1 MGYTATPA
9 QIGFIK
15 KLIVGKFESIVD
27 AAAEFG
33 VPNPGSINKNEA
45 SALIDWLKSMDRT
58 PEQNA
63 LRDKLAARSATFSEM
78 LAKLVAKEITQD
90 EFSAWQMAN

>member
-1 MGYTATPA
+1 MSYTASPA
-9 QIGFIK
+9 QISFIC
-15 KLIVGKFESIVD
+15 KLIEGKFASVVD

-45 SALIDWLKSMDRT
+45 SALIDWLKALDRT

-63 LRDKLAARSATFSEM
+63 MRDQMAARSVTFSEM
-78 LAKLVAKEITQD
+78 LAKLLAKEITQD
-90 EFSAWQMAN
+90 EFSAWQAAN

>member
-1 MGYTATPA
+1 MTYAATPA
-9 QIGFIK
+9 QIGFIR
-15 KLIVGKFESIVD
+15 KLIDGKFASVVE

-45 SALIDWLKSMDRT
+45 SALIDWLKSLDRT

-63 LRDKLAARSATFSEM
+63 MREQFAARSVTFSEM
-78 LAKLVAKEITQD
+78 LAKLIAKEITQD
-90 EFSAWQMAN
+90 EFSAWQAAN

>member
-1 MGYTATPA
+1 MTYTASAA
-9 QIGFIK
+9 QMGFIRS
-15 KLIVGKFESIVD
+15 LIAGKFESVVE

-45 SALIDWLKSMDRT
+45 SALIDWLKSLDRT

-63 LRDKLAARSATFSEM
+63 MRDQMAARNETFSTM
-78 LAKLVAKEITQD
+78 LAKLLAKEITQD
-90 EFSAWQMAN
+90 EFSAWQAAN